1 VGCHAVRRPDRSG
14 MGLDMVR
21 TPVLADLGHERFVSL
36 TTFRRSGEPVPTP
49 VWVLSDGKAVVVSTP
64 SGAAKLKR
72 IRNDPQVTLQACD
85 RRGKVEPDAPV
96 VEGTAQIIDDSAASE
111 AVSRRLL
118 GKYGLEFRIFTAVEW
133 VLRRGRSD
141 RVVLRITPAA

>member
-1 VGCHAVRRPDRSG
+1 MWLH
-14 MGLDMVR
+14 MVR

-49 VWVLSDGKAVVVSTP
+49 VWVLPDGMGLVVSTP
-64 SGAAKLKR
+64 SDAAKLKR

-85 RRGKVEPDAPV
+85 RRGKVDPEAPV
-96 VEGTAQIIDDSAASE
+96 VEGSAQIIRDSAASE

-118 GKYGLEFRIFTAVEW
+118 GKYGLEFRIFIAVEW
-133 VLRRGRSD
+133 LLRRGNSD
-141 RVVLRITPAA
+141 RVVVRITPAT

>member
-1 VGCHAVRRPDRSG
+1 MG
-14 MGLDMVR
+14 MDVVMVR

-49 VWVLSDGKAVVVSTP
+49 VWVLSDGRGVVVSTP
-64 SGAAKLKR
+64 AGAAKLKR

-85 RRGKVEPDAPV
+85 RRGRVDPDAPV
-96 VEGTAQIIDDSAASE
+96 VEGSAQIIDDSAASE

-118 GKYGLEFRIFTAVEW
+118 GKYGLEFRIFMAIEW
-133 VLRRGRSD
+133 LLRRGNRD
-141 RVVLRITPAA
+141 RVVVRITPAV